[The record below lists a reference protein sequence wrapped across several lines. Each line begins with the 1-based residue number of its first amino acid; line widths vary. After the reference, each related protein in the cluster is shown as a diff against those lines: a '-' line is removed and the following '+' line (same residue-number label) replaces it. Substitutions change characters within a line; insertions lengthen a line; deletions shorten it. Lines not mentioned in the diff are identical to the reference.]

1 MRMVIICKND
11 VAFKYSLTKILLE
24 YEVAVA
30 VNVMLVVAEVEARK
44 KKILGS
50 GDLSPDSKTDCCP
63 ARSTSIS
70 LVINKLAKINTNI
83 QSRILVVASSFG
95 TVCGKENE

>member
-11 VAFKYSLTKILLE
+11 VAFKYSLTKILLRS

-30 VNVMLVVAEVEARK
+30 VSVNLVVAEVEARK

-50 GDLSPDSKTDCCP
+50 GDFSQIPRRTAALP
-63 ARSTSIS
+63 A
-70 LVINKLAKINTNI
+70 
-83 QSRILVVASSFG
+83 
-95 TVCGKENE
+95 